1 MRARISAMLVLSAA
15 CMTSHGKLLPE
26 QSVESRFLAGN
37 RTVRIYVPPSYDLEP
52 RRRYPVLYLH
62 DGQNVFSSA
71 GPHCCFG
78 WGSWELDVTVD
89 ALIRA
94 GRIREIIMVS
104 VSNSRSRYREYRGRI
119 KLGAPR
125 GKQGKSAA
133 EEPDNSKFDAYAQ
146 FLIKELKPRID
157 GTYRTLKSARSTAVM
172 GSSLGGIC
180 SLSLGWEYPKVF
192 GQVASLSGS
201 FQIERRNFLEQVLQP
216 FRGRVKPFR
225 VYLDS
230 GTVDYTGDDDGLSDT
245 TAVAAA
251 LRRIGWKE
259 GKGLMHY
266 TDQSPLTDEELE
278 RTGLPR
284 QKWHEAHSSQHN
296 EFYWKLRAW
305 RALEFL
311 FPAP

>member
-1 MRARISAMLVLSAA
+1 MLLLSAA

-26 QSVESRFLAGN
+26 QSFESRFLAGN
-37 RTVRIYVPPSYDLEP
+37 RVVRVYLPPSYEMKP
-52 RRRYPVLYLH
+52 RRGYPVLYLH

-78 WGSWELDVTVD
+78 WGSWELDVTAD

-94 GRIREIIMVS
+94 GRMREIIMVS
-104 VSNSRSRYREYRGRI
+104 VSNSRSRYREYRGRLHRTAP
-119 KLGAPR
+119 KGKPAKSGATD
-125 GKQGKSAA
+125 
-133 EEPDNSKFDAYAQ
+133 EPDNTKFDAYAQ
-146 FLIKELKPRID
+146 FLIKELKPHID
-157 GTYRTLKSARSTAVM
+157 RAYRTLKSARSTAVM

-216 FRGRVKPFR
+216 YRGRAKPVR
-225 VYLDS
+225 IYLDS
-230 GTVDYTGDDDGLSDT
+230 GTMDFTGDDDGLSDT

-251 LRRIGWKE
+251 LRRIGWKD

-266 TDQSPLTDEELE
+266 TDQSTLTDEELE
-278 RTGLPR
+278 RTSLPR
-284 QKWHEAHSSQHN
+284 QKWQEAQSSQHN

-311 FPAP
+311 FPNTP